1 MFDLPHVASRL
12 YGTPLLV
19 SRPHLESVLSLVENR
34 MFHREPLAFAEERD
48 SRSADLRIT
57 SDGIAVIP
65 VIGTLVRRATG
76 MSAACGMPSYHGIA
90 EMAEEAF
97 TSPEVKGVLLE
108 IDSGGGEA
116 AGVFDLAESLR
127 RMSRETE
134 KPLWAVAD
142 ETALSAAY
150 AIACSAERILLPRTA
165 EVGSIGVFGGSAARA

>member
-97 TSPEVKGVLLE
+97 TSPEVT
-108 IDSGGGEA
+108 SGN
-116 AGVFDLAESLR
+116 
-127 RMSRETE
+127 
-134 KPLWAVAD
+134 
-142 ETALSAAY
+142 
-150 AIACSAERILLPRTA
+150 
-165 EVGSIGVFGGSAARA
+165 